1 MEDQVPFK
9 IYTFWDEE
17 SKPEVRRFG
26 IEKTTVTSF
35 HYLNAKLH
43 DVFPGLKTKTYSVTW
58 KDEEG
63 DNITVSSDEEM
74 VTALSTLCGDGNLIK
89 LHVYVKDAE
98 KEDDADIIITAVT
111 DNATVGPSNL
121 HHCGVTC
128 DGCDSP
134 VVGFRYKCT
143 SCPDYD
149 LCSKCEGSRIHPEHC
164 MVRVPSPIMPRA
176 LIKAAIKK
184 SRHML
189 KSMAVSM
196 PDEGGHHKR
205 HKRDKSG
212 DRHRGDRHRG
222 PRNSWLETFAT
233 YMNEFA
239 NLAGDVPQ
247 DSQKKPEEPKTNNEA
262 QAPKSEASTSTGGHP
277 FHPGVENIPK
287 LVEMCLNGTLVKH
300 LSQQAPA
307 STSAA
312 TSAAAEAQPT
322 PASPPKVSSSN
333 LNDLDVE
340 MTDGNKQVPEA
351 EKETTQA
358 TASQAAAAQPAEPST
373 GTQSAGTETPRDA
386 SPEKVDG
393 WTVINKEK
401 DLMDATD
408 KPTAPTDG
416 AIPLE
421 YNLNHEFHT
430 HVTLADT
437 THHIYPHMIPPMPLQ
452 PTPATA
458 IPLPAGSYPI
468 LPKSCPSLHP
478 SGNAFAPKPPQ
489 FSPSGAGMAPQPGVP
504 MPQVKYHPMPM
515 PMPPHPPTMPHVM
528 MPQYMPW
535 ITSTIPSGNT
545 QVMPN
550 PFEPV
555 FSSAAT
561 AAAPQPKPAS
571 SAQPKPAPM
580 AQTKYHPKPNVD
592 AAIKQML
599 AMGFTNEGGWLTQLL
614 ESKDG
619 NIAAVLDL
627 LTPVSP
633 NKPK

>member
-63 DNITVSSDEEM
+63 DNITVSSDEEL
-74 VTALSTLCGDGNLIK
+74 VTALSTLCGNGNLIK

-222 PRNSWLETFAT
+222 QRNSWLETFAT

-300 LSQQAPA
+300 LSQQASA

-312 TSAAAEAQPT
+312 TSAAAAAQPT

-333 LNDLDVE
+333 LNDLDVD

-358 TASQAAAAQPAEPST
+358 TASQAAASQATAAQPAEPST

-452 PTPATA
+452 PTSATA
-458 IPLPAGSYPI
+458 IPLPAGSYPT

-504 MPQVKYHPMPM
+504 MPQVKYHPK
-515 PMPPHPPTMPHVM
+515 PHVD
-528 MPQYMPW
+528 
-535 ITSTIPSGNT
+535 
-545 QVMPN
+545 
-550 PFEPV
+550 
-555 FSSAAT
+555 
-561 AAAPQPKPAS
+561 AS
-571 SAQPKPAPM
+571 
-580 AQTKYHPKPNVD
+580 
-592 AAIKQML
+592 IKQML

-619 NIAAVLDL
+619 NIAAVIDL
-627 LTPVSP
+627 LTPVSTRRP
-633 NKPK
+633 T

>member
-437 THHIYPHMIPPMPLQ
+437 THHIYPHMIPPMP
-452 PTPATA
+452 
-458 IPLPAGSYPI
+458 
-468 LPKSCPSLHP
+468 
-478 SGNAFAPKPPQ
+478 
-489 FSPSGAGMAPQPGVP
+489 
-504 MPQVKYHPMPM
+504 M